1 VCACYVVIST
11 ICCHVLK
18 KGVLIL
24 AMLFELEKGVLIS
37 IVLP

>member
-1 VCACYVVIST
+1 MVIST
-11 ICCHVLK
+11 IHCHVFK

-24 AMLFELEKGVLIS
+24 TMLFELEKGVLIS

>member
-1 VCACYVVIST
+1 VVIST
-11 ICCHVLK
+11 ICCQVLK